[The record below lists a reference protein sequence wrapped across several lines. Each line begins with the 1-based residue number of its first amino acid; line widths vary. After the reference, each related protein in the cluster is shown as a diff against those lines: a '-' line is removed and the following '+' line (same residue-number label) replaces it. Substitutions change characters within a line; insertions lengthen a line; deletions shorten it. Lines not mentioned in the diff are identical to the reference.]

1 MLQGSIFIHVSVS
14 GFSCAENEKN
24 KADSNLKY
32 MFIMVASRAKV
43 APFALCLLGGSAP
56 QAHFTRSCD
65 LWLWCLVV
73 PDLVQHHGIKMKEA
87 SMPVN
92 GENQFRHGGIVIVL
106 YDLLCGDI
114 DLFAECLG

>member
-14 GFSCAENEKN
+14 GFSCAEKEQN
-24 KADSNLKY
+24 KADINLKY

-56 QAHFTRSCD
+56 KPI
-65 LWLWCLVV
+65 L
-73 PDLVQHHGIKMKEA
+73 PDLVICGCGVLLRPTKMKEA
-87 SMPVN
+87 SMPAN
-92 GENQFRHGGIVIVL
+92 GENQFRHGGVVIVL

-114 DLFAECLG
+114 DLFAECPG

>member
-14 GFSCAENEKN
+14 GFSCAENDQN

-65 LWLWCLVV
+65 LWLWCLVA

-87 SMPVN
+87 SMPAN
-92 GENQFRHGGIVIVL
+92 GENQFRHGGVVIVL

-114 DLFAECLG
+114 DLFAECPG

>member
-1 MLQGSIFIHVSVS
+1 
-14 GFSCAENEKN
+14 
-24 KADSNLKY
+24 

-43 APFALCLLGGSAP
+43 STFCTLLVGRLRP

-87 SMPVN
+87 SMPAN
-92 GENQFRHGGIVIVL
+92 GENQFRHGGVVIVL

-114 DLFAECLG
+114 DLFAECPG

>member
-14 GFSCAENEKN
+14 GFSCAENEQN

-32 MFIMVASRAKV
+32 MFIMVAKQGKGST
-43 APFALCLLGGSAP
+43 FCTLLVGRFRS

-65 LWLWCLVV
+65 LWLWCLVA

-87 SMPVN
+87 SMPAN
-92 GENQFRHGGIVIVL
+92 GENQFRHGGVVIVL

-114 DLFAECLG
+114 DLFAECPG

>member
-1 MLQGSIFIHVSVS
+1 
-14 GFSCAENEKN
+14 
-24 KADSNLKY
+24 

-56 QAHFTRSCD
+56 KPILPD
-65 LWLWCLVV
+65 LAICGCGLVA

-87 SMPVN
+87 SASTN

-106 YDLLCGDI
+106 YDLPCGDI
-114 DLFAECLG
+114 DLFEECPG